1 MSEKDVSNGI
11 SLVKNRRILGIQ
23 YHLVNNTTYRQTKGV
38 KRLEPFKA
46 VHINFYLLVLVICI
60 FLFSLVPG
68 HRTCE
73 KTYTHTQ
80 SRKTPN
86 IHVKEKKTIDDS
98 RLSFEYR

>member
-1 MSEKDVSNGI
+1 MSEKDVS
-11 SLVKNRRILGIQ
+11 
-23 YHLVNNTTYRQTKGV
+23 GV

-73 KTYTHTQ
+73 KTYTHTKQ
-80 SRKTPN
+80 KDTQYSC
-86 IHVKEKKTIDDS
+86 
-98 RLSFEYR
+98 